1 MEQNQLLKVSE
12 VQITYKPNF
21 NPTDRPQISSSK
33 QCYNILMQHWNLRL
47 INFLEEFKIILLN
60 RTNRVL
66 GLVDISMGGVSGT
79 YVDPKIVF
87 VVALKANASGLILI
101 HNHPSGNLKPS
112 DADIK
117 LTQKIK
123 DGAKLLEIEIHDH
136 LIISDNG
143 YYSMADDGII

>member
-12 VQITYKPNF
+12 VQITYKPDF
-21 NPTDRPQISSSK
+21 NAADRPQISSSK
-33 QCYNILMQHWNLRL
+33 QCYNILMQHWNLGL

-87 VVALKANASGLILI
+87 VVALKANASGLILV

-136 LIISDNG
+136 LIISENS
-143 YYSMADDGII
+143 YYSMTDDGIM